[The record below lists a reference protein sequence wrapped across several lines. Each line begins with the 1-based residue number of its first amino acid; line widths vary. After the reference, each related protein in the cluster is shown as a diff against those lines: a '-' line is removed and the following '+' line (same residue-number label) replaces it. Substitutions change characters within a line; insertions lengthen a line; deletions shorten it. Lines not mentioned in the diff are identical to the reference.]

1 MLELTLKMIFKIN
14 NNLKV
19 SMKLNLTNKM
29 NMLLII
35 IIKIKKKKNQIMM
48 MKNNDEIYKK
58 FLLNR

>member
-1 MLELTLKMIFKIN
+1 MIFKIN